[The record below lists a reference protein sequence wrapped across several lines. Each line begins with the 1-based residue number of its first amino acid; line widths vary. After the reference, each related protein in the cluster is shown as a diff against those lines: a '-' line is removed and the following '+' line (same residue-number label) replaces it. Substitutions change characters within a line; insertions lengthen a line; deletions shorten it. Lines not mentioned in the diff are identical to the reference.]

1 MTVPEN
7 IPIPPLSSDAPGQP
21 LPLAAPP
28 GEKKKRIRRT
38 KAELAAAI
46 KKEGGG
52 GEDGPT
58 PEDKENELKEA
69 TAALS
74 VTFQAVGTI
83 LSAKRGPHWKLTTP
97 ECDALGAAWANVLAP
112 YLAKYGKSV
121 PLVGALVVTWSV
133 AQPRII
139 EDQERKETLKKLTAH
154 DAPPAPPPATP

>member
-1 MTVPEN
+1 MTGPEN
-7 IPIPPLSSDAPGQP
+7 IPIPPLSGDAPGQP

-38 KAELAAAI
+38 KAELAAAA
-46 KKEGGG
+46 KKAEG
-52 GEDGPT
+52 ESELA
-58 PEDKENELKEA
+58 PEDKENEIKEA

-83 LSAKRGPHWKLTTP
+83 LSAKRGPHWKLKTE

-112 YLAKYGKSV
+112 YLSKYGKSV

-133 AQPRII
+133 VQPRVI
-139 EDQERKETLKKLTAH
+139 EDQERKETLRKLTEGP
-154 DAPPAPPPATP
+154 DAPPAAPPSIP